1 MNEIE
6 KTQFMSKRKVMC
18 ELFNDHMEN
27 HKRYQI
33 KKAQLIIADIP
44 YNLGNLAYASNTA
57 WYIDG
62 DNKNGESD
70 KAGTQFFSTDKDF
83 NIDNFFRFVK
93 RLLKPEPKETGKA
106 PALII
111 MCAFNQ
117 LAPLIEIGKN
127 HGFKTMNHP
136 FVFTKN
142 YSAETL
148 KANMRP
154 VGACEYGL
162 LFYRDKLPK
171 FNNNGKM
178 IYNHMQFE
186 KEILKEKLHPNQKPI
201 KLLKKLIEIFTDKYD
216 VVIDPVAGSAST
228 LIAARQLRRHSY
240 GFEVDRKFYRKAILR
255 LQGKNQ
261 IEKIEIY
268 NDNGVKVNVKQDS
281 FDLFGD
287 DD

>member
-1 MNEIE
+1 MNYNKEEI
-6 KTQFMSKRKVMC
+6 MSKKEVKC
-18 ELFNDHMEN
+18 ELYHDHMEN

-33 KKAQLIIADIP
+33 QKAQLIIADIP
-44 YNLGNLAYASNTA
+44 YNLGNLAYASNPN
-57 WYIDG
+57 WYVGG
-62 DNKNGESD
+62 DNKNGEST
-70 KAGTQFFSTDKDF
+70 KAGSQFFNTDKDF

-93 RLLKPEPKETGKA
+93 RMLRPEPKETGKA

-111 MCAFNQ
+111 LCAFNQ
-117 LAPLIEIGKN
+117 LTPLIEIGKRW
-127 HGFKTMNHP
+127 GFKTMNHP

-171 FNNNGKM
+171 FNNKGKM
-178 IYNHMQFE
+178 VYNHIPYP
-186 KEILKEKLHPNQKPI
+186 KEITNKIHPTQKPI
-201 KLLKKLIEIFTDKYD
+201 ALMKKLIELFTDKYD

-240 GFEVDRKFYRKAILR
+240 GFEVDKNFYKKAIIR
-255 LQGKNQ
+255 IDGKLQDTERITYDEKGNIKKGKQ
-261 IEKIEIY
+261 E
-268 NDNGVKVNVKQDS
+268 S
-281 FDLFGD
+281 LF
-287 DD
+287 

>member
-1 MNEIE
+1 MKEQYMRDKE
-6 KTQFMSKRKVMC
+6 VKC
-18 ELFNDHMEN
+18 ELYNDHMEN

-44 YNLGNLAYASNTA
+44 YNLGNLAYASNTS
-57 WYIDG
+57 WYVNG
-62 DNKNGESD
+62 DNKQGESK
-70 KAGTQFFSTDKDF
+70 KAGAQFFDTDKDF

-93 RLLKPEPKETGKA
+93 RMLKPEPKETGQA

-117 LAPLIEIGKN
+117 LSPLIEIGKT

-171 FNNNGKM
+171 FNNHGKM
-178 IYNHMQFE
+178 VYNHIPFE
-186 KEILKEKLHPNQKPI
+186 KEVMSKIHPTQKPVGLI
-201 KLLKKLIEIFTDKYD
+201 KYLIELFTDKYD
-216 VVIDPVAGSAST
+216 VVIDPVAGSATT

-240 GFEVDRKFYRKAILR
+240 GFEIKKDFHKKAIEPIE
-255 LQGKNQ
+255 GKEQ
-261 IEKIEIY
+261 KDIVIFE
-268 NDNGVKVNVKQDS
+268 NGKPIKATQDT
-281 FDLFGD
+281 LF
-287 DD
+287 

>member
-1 MNEIE
+1 MNEID
-6 KTQFMSKRKVMC
+6 KSKFMSNREVKC
-18 ELFNDHMEN
+18 ELYHDHMEN

-44 YNLGNLAYASNTA
+44 YNLGNKAYASNTS
-57 WYIDG
+57 WYVNG
-62 DNKNGESD
+62 DNKQGESS
-70 KAGTQFFSTDKDF
+70 KAGSQFFSTDKNF
-83 NIDNFFRFVK
+83 NIDNFFKFVK
-93 RLLKPEPKETGKA
+93 RMLKPEPKETGQA

-111 MCAFNQ
+111 LCAFDQ
-117 LAPLIEIGKN
+117 LAPLIEIGKT
-127 HGFKTMNHP
+127 HGFKTMSHP

-171 FNNNGKM
+171 FNNHGKM
-178 IYNHMQFE
+178 IYNHMPFN
-186 KEILKEKLHPNQKPI
+186 KEIMSKIHPTQKPI
-201 KLLKKLIEIFTDKYD
+201 GLLKHLIELFTDKYD

-240 GFEVDRKFYRKAILR
+240 GFEIDKTFYNKAIKR
-255 LQGKNQ
+255 ISGKEEMEHNTMF
-261 IEKIEIY
+261 IDGKEKI
-268 NDNGVKVNVKQDS
+268 VKQGS
-281 FDLFGD
+281 LEI
-287 DD
+287 

>member
-1 MNEIE
+1 MEYNREEI
-6 KTQFMSKRKVMC
+6 MRSKDVIC
-18 ELFNDHMEN
+18 ELYHDHMEN

-44 YNLGNLAYASNTA
+44 YNLGNKAYASNTS
-57 WYIDG
+57 WYVGG

-70 KAGTQFFSTDKDF
+70 KAGAQFFSTDKNF
-83 NIDNFFRFVK
+83 NIDNFFKFVK
-93 RLLKPEPKETGKA
+93 RMLKPEPKETGKA

-111 MCAFNQ
+111 LCAFDQ
-117 LAPLIEIGKN
+117 LAPLIEIGKT
-127 HGFKTMNHP
+127 HGFKTMSHP

-171 FNNNGKM
+171 FNNHGKM
-178 IYNHMQFE
+178 VYNHMPFE
-186 KEILKEKLHPNQKPI
+186 KEIMDKIHPTQKPI
-201 KLLKKLIEIFTDKYD
+201 ALLKKLIELFTDKYD

-240 GFEVDRKFYRKAILR
+240 GFEIDKNFYNKAMERI
-255 LQGKNQ
+255 QGKETNT
-261 IEKIEIY
+261 EETTYFNGKKITT
-268 NDNGVKVNVKQDS
+268 KQ
-281 FDLFGD
+281 LGLEL
-287 DD
+287 

>member
-1 MNEIE
+1 MKYDKEEMMRTKNVI
-6 KTQFMSKRKVMC
+6 C
-18 ELFNDHMEN
+18 ELHNDHMEN

-44 YNLGNLAYASNTA
+44 YNLGNLAYASNTS
-57 WYIDG
+57 WYVDG

-70 KAGTQFFSTDKDF
+70 KAGKQFFNTDKDF

-117 LAPLIEIGKN
+117 LAPLIEIGKK

-171 FNNNGKM
+171 FNNGGKM
-178 IYNHMQFE
+178 IYNHMSFD
-186 KEILKEKLHPNQKPI
+186 KELMKNKIHPTQKPI
-201 KLLKKLIEIFTDKYD
+201 SLLKKLIEIFTDKYD

-240 GFEVDRKFYRKAILR
+240 GFEVDKKFYKKAIER
-255 LQGKNQ
+255 INGK
-261 IEKIEIY
+261 EIEISTY
-268 NDNGVKVNVKQDS
+268 YDDNGEIKQAAQ
-281 FDLFGD
+281 LGMTI
-287 DD
+287 

>member
-1 MNEIE
+1 MELNKIYHGKIKTICEIYH
-6 KTQFMSKRKVMC
+6 
-18 ELFNDHMEN
+18 DHMEN
-27 HKRYQI
+27 HKRYQL

-44 YNLGNLAYASNTA
+44 YNLGNLAYASSTS
-57 WYIDG
+57 WYVGG

-70 KAGTQFFSTDKDF
+70 KAGTQFFNTDKDF

-93 RLLKPEPKETGKA
+93 RMLKPEPKERGKA

-111 MCAFNQ
+111 LCAFNQ
-117 LAPLIEIGKN
+117 LAPLIEIAKL

-178 IYNHMQFE
+178 IYNHIPFE
-186 KEILKEKLHPNQKPI
+186 KDMGVEKIHPNQKPVSLM
-201 KLLKKLIEIFTDKYD
+201 KRLIEIFTDEYD
-216 VVIDPVAGSAST
+216 TVIDPVCGSGST
-228 LIAARQLRRHSY
+228 LIAAKILKRHSY
-240 GFEVDRKFYRKAILR
+240 GFEVDRAFYKKAKDRI
-255 LQGKNQ
+255 
-261 IEKIEIY
+261 
-268 NDNGVKVNVKQDS
+268 NGISQEDLIMKSKGVLDI
-281 FDLFGD
+281 FDFGVEPL
-287 DD
+287 

>member
-1 MNEIE
+1 MTKQDKE
-6 KTQFMSKRKVMC
+6 QFMSNREVKC

-44 YNLGNLAYASNTA
+44 YNLGNKAYASNTA
-57 WYIDG
+57 WYING
-62 DNKNGESD
+62 DNKNGESE
-70 KAGTQFFSTDKDF
+70 KAGSQFFSTDKNF

-93 RLLKPEPKETGKA
+93 RMLKPEPKETGQA

-111 MCAFNQ
+111 LCAFDQ
-117 LAPLIEIGKN
+117 LAPLIEIGKE
-127 HGFKTMNHP
+127 HGFKTMSHP

-171 FNNNGKM
+171 FNNHGKM
-178 IYNHMQFE
+178 VYNHMPFD
-186 KEILKEKLHPNQKPI
+186 KEIMDKIHPTQKPLG
-201 KLLKKLIEIFTDKYD
+201 LLKHLIELFTDKYD

-240 GFEVDRKFYRKAILR
+240 GFEIDKTFYKKAVDRI
-255 LQGKNQ
+255 QGKEQNEQ
-261 IEKIEIY
+261 IIY
-268 NDNGVKVNVKQDS
+268 IDGEQKKAKQVG
-281 FDLFGD
+281 FEL
-287 DD
+287 

>member
-1 MNEIE
+1 MNNID
-6 KTQFMSKRKVMC
+6 KDKFMSKREVKC
-18 ELFNDHMEN
+18 ELYHDHMEN

-44 YNLGNLAYASNTA
+44 YNLGNKAYASNTS

-62 DNKNGESD
+62 DNKKGESN
-70 KAGTQFFSTDKDF
+70 KAGAQFFSTDKNF
-83 NIDNFFRFVK
+83 NIDNFFKFVK
-93 RLLKPEPKETGKA
+93 RMLKPEPKETGQA

-111 MCAFNQ
+111 LCAFDQ
-117 LAPLIEIGKN
+117 LAPLIKIGKE
-127 HGFKTMNHP
+127 HGFKTMSHP

-171 FNNNGKM
+171 FNNHGKM
-178 IYNHMQFE
+178 VYNHMPFN
-186 KEILKEKLHPNQKPI
+186 KEIMSKIHPTQKPLG
-201 KLLKKLIEIFTDKYD
+201 LLKKLIELFTDKYD

-240 GFEVDRKFYRKAILR
+240 GFEIDKTFYKKAIPR
-255 LQGKNQ
+255 IQGKEQ
-261 IEKIEIY
+261 QEKQSIFIDGEEKEITQMGL
-268 NDNGVKVNVKQDS
+268 DI
-281 FDLFGD
+281 
-287 DD
+287 

>member
-1 MNEIE
+1 MKYDKNEIM
-6 KTQFMSKRKVMC
+6 KNKNVIC

-44 YNLGNLAYASNTA
+44 YNLGNLAYASNTS
-57 WYIDG
+57 WYVDG
-62 DNKNGESD
+62 DNKKGES
-70 KAGTQFFSTDKDF
+70 KNAGKQFFNTDKDF
-83 NIDNFFRFVK
+83 NINNFFQFVK
-93 RLLKPEPKETGKA
+93 RMLKPEPKETGKA

-111 MCAFNQ
+111 LCAFNQ
-117 LAPLIEIGKN
+117 LAPLIEIGKI

-171 FNNNGKM
+171 FNNKGKM
-178 IYNHMQFE
+178 VYNHMNFP
-186 KEILKEKLHPNQKPI
+186 KEIMGEKYHPTQKPVA
-201 KLLKKLIEIFTDKYD
+201 LMEKLIEIFTDKYD
-216 VVIDPVAGSAST
+216 VVIDPVAGSATT
-228 LIAARQLRRHSY
+228 LIAARRLRRHSY
-240 GFEVDRKFYRKAILR
+240 GFELYKDFYNKAQIR
-255 LQGKNQ
+255 LSGKTLN
-261 IEKIEIY
+261 
-268 NDNGVKVNVKQDS
+268 NDTKYGNTKQVG
-281 FDLFGD
+281 FDL
-287 DD
+287 

>member
-1 MNEIE
+1 MTKEERE
-6 KTQFMSKRKVMC
+6 KLLRNRDVKC
-18 ELFNDHMEN
+18 ELINDHMEN

-44 YNLGNLAYASNTA
+44 YNLGNKAYASNTS
-57 WYIDG
+57 WYING

-70 KAGTQFFSTDKDF
+70 KAGSQFFSTDKNF
-83 NIDNFFRFVK
+83 NINNFFRFVK
-93 RLLKPEPKETGKA
+93 RMLKPEPKETGQA

-111 MCAFNQ
+111 LCAFNQ
-117 LAPLIEIGKN
+117 LAPLIEIGKE
-127 HGFKTMNHP
+127 HGFKTMSHP

-178 IYNHMQFE
+178 VYNHMQFD
-186 KEILKEKLHPNQKPI
+186 KEFMDKIHPTQKPVR
-201 KLLKKLIEIFTDKYD
+201 LLKKLIKLFTDKYD

-240 GFEVDRKFYRKAILR
+240 GFEIDKTFFKKAKLR
-255 LQGKNQ
+255 IAGKQEN
-261 IEKIEIY
+261 EKHEIY
-268 NDNGVKVNVKQDS
+268 INGDKKIGEQTT
-281 FDLFGD
+281 LKL
-287 DD
+287 

>member
-1 MNEIE
+1 MKDKQE
-6 KTQFMSKRKVMC
+6 FMSKRKVMC

-44 YNLGNLAYASNTA
+44 YNLGELAYASNTA
-57 WYIDG
+57 WYVDG
-62 DNKNGESD
+62 DNKKGESD
-70 KAGTQFFSTDKDF
+70 KAHSQFFSTDKDF

-117 LAPLIEIGKN
+117 LAPLIKIGKN

-178 IYNHMQFE
+178 IYNHMSFE

-201 KLLKKLIEIFTDKYD
+201 GLLKKLIEIFTDKYD

-240 GFEVDRKFYRKAILR
+240 GFEVDKKFYKKAILR
-255 LQGKNQ
+255 LEGKNQ
-261 IEKIEIY
+261 NDKIQSY
-268 NDNGVKVNVKQDS
+268 NDKGEKVIAEQKS
-281 FDLFGD
+281 FDLFTK
-287 DD
+287 

>member
-1 MNEIE
+1 MKYDREEI
-6 KTQFMSKRKVMC
+6 MRKREVIC
-18 ELFNDHMEN
+18 ELHNDHMEN

-44 YNLGNLAYASNTA
+44 YNLGNKAYASNTS
-57 WYIDG
+57 WYING
-62 DNKNGESD
+62 DNKQGESS
-70 KAGTQFFSTDKDF
+70 KAGSQFFSTDKNF

-93 RLLKPEPKETGKA
+93 RMLKPEPKETGKA

-111 MCAFNQ
+111 LCAFDQ
-117 LAPLIEIGKN
+117 LSPLIKIGKE
-127 HGFKTMNHP
+127 HGFKTMSHP

-171 FNNNGKM
+171 FNNHGKM
-178 IYNHMQFE
+178 VYNHMPFD
-186 KEILKEKLHPNQKPI
+186 KEIMDKIHPTQKPI
-201 KLLKKLIEIFTDKYD
+201 GLIKRLIELFTDKYD

-240 GFEVDRKFYRKAILR
+240 GFEIDKKFYAKSINRINGKEEHNIITYDETGKEIKAQQLGLNI
-255 LQGKNQ
+255 
-261 IEKIEIY
+261 
-268 NDNGVKVNVKQDS
+268 
-281 FDLFGD
+281 
-287 DD
+287 

>member
-1 MNEIE
+1 MTQKE
-6 KTQFMSKRKVMC
+6 KYMQDRNVIC
-18 ELFNDHMEN
+18 ELHNDHMEN

-44 YNLGNLAYASNTA
+44 YNLGANAYASNTS
-57 WYIDG
+57 WYVNG
-62 DNKNGESD
+62 DNKQGESSL
-70 KAGTQFFSTDKDF
+70 AGKQFFSTDKNF

-93 RLLKPEPKETGKA
+93 RMLKPEPKETGQA

-111 MCAFNQ
+111 LCAFNQ
-117 LAPLIEIGKN
+117 LSQLIDIAKE

-171 FNNNGKM
+171 FNNHGKM
-178 IYNHMQFE
+178 VYNHMPFP
-186 KEILKEKLHPNQKPI
+186 KEIMNSKYHPTQKPVELI
-201 KLLKKLIEIFTDKYD
+201 KRLIELFTDKYD
-216 VVIDPVAGSAST
+216 VVIDPVAGSATT

-240 GFEVDRKFYRKAILR
+240 GFEIDKKFYAKAKERIEGKEIMNLIDYDDTGKAINVRQDR
-255 LQGKNQ
+255 LD
-261 IEKIEIY
+261 I
-268 NDNGVKVNVKQDS
+268 
-281 FDLFGD
+281 
-287 DD
+287 

>member
-1 MNEIE
+1 MTKDKIYLG
-6 KTQFMSKRKVMC
+6 KKKVIC
-18 ELFNDHMEN
+18 KIFNDNMEN

-44 YNLGNLAYASNTA
+44 YNLGNLAYASNPN
-57 WYIDG
+57 WYVGG

-70 KAGTQFFSTDKDF
+70 KAGKQFFNTDKNF

-93 RLLKPEPKETGKA
+93 RLLKPEPKERGKA

-111 MCAFNQ
+111 LCSFKQ
-117 LAPLIEIGKN
+117 LAPLIEIGKV

-178 IYNHMQFE
+178 IYNHMLFE
-186 KEILKEKLHPNQKPI
+186 KDLKTEKIHPNQKPVNLMKRLI
-201 KLLKKLIEIFTDKYD
+201 KIFTDEYD
-216 VVIDPVAGSAST
+216 VVIDPVAGSGST
-228 LIAARQLRRHSY
+228 LIAAKQLKRHSY
-240 GFEVDRKFYRKAILR
+240 GFEVYKPFCKKAQDRIDGISQEERELKKA
-255 LQGKNQ
+255 
-261 IEKIEIY
+261 
-268 NDNGVKVNVKQDS
+268 GVS
-281 FDLFGD
+281 TIFDYLGAN
-287 DD
+287 

>member
-1 MNEIE
+1 M
-6 KTQFMSKRKVMC
+6 TKRDEMMKDRNVIC
-18 ELFNDHMEN
+18 ELHNDHMEN

-44 YNLGNLAYASNTA
+44 YNLGANAYASNTS
-57 WYIDG
+57 WYVNG
-62 DNKNGESD
+62 DNKNGESSL
-70 KAGTQFFSTDKDF
+70 AGKQFFSTDKNF

-93 RLLKPEPKETGKA
+93 RMLKPEPKETGKA

-111 MCAFNQ
+111 LCAFNQ
-117 LAPLIEIGKN
+117 LSQLIDIAKE

-171 FNNNGKM
+171 FNNHGKM
-178 IYNHMQFE
+178 VYNHMNFP
-186 KEILKEKLHPNQKPI
+186 KEIMNSKYHPTQKPVALI
-201 KLLKKLIEIFTDKYD
+201 KRLIELFTDKYD
-216 VVIDPVAGSAST
+216 VVIDPVAGSATT

-240 GFEVDRKFYRKAILR
+240 GFEIDKNFYKKAIER
-255 LQGKNQ
+255 IQGKETNNLIDYDEKGNP
-261 IEKIEIY
+261 IEATQLGLDI
-268 NDNGVKVNVKQDS
+268 
-281 FDLFGD
+281 
-287 DD
+287 

>member
-1 MNEIE
+1 MNYDKEEIM
-6 KTQFMSKRKVMC
+6 KDKDVIC
-18 ELFNDHMEN
+18 ELYHDHMEN

-44 YNLGNLAYASNTA
+44 YNLGNKAYASNTS
-57 WYIDG
+57 WYVGG

-70 KAGTQFFSTDKDF
+70 KAGAQFFSTDKNF
-83 NIDNFFRFVK
+83 NIDNFFKFVK
-93 RLLKPEPKETGKA
+93 RMLKPEPKETGKA

-111 MCAFNQ
+111 LCAFDQ
-117 LAPLIEIGKN
+117 LAPLIEIGKT
-127 HGFKTMNHP
+127 HGFKTMSHP

-171 FNNNGKM
+171 FNNHGKM
-178 IYNHMQFE
+178 VYNHMPFD
-186 KEILKEKLHPNQKPI
+186 KEIMDKIHPTQKPI
-201 KLLKKLIEIFTDKYD
+201 ALLKKLIELFTDKYD

-240 GFEVDRKFYRKAILR
+240 GFEIDKTFYNKAIDR
-255 LQGKNQ
+255 IQGK
-261 IEKIEIY
+261 EIKDEQFIY
-268 NDNGVKVNVKQDS
+268 INGEQKKAEQMG
-281 FDLFGD
+281 FEI
-287 DD
+287 

>member
-1 MNEIE
+1 MTYNRDEIMRN
-6 KTQFMSKRKVMC
+6 KDVIC
-18 ELFNDHMEN
+18 NLHNDHMEN

-44 YNLGNLAYASNTA
+44 YNLGNLAYASNTS
-57 WYIDG
+57 WYVNG

-70 KAGTQFFSTDKDF
+70 KAGKQFFDTDKDF

-93 RLLKPEPKETGKA
+93 RMLKPEPKETGKA

-111 MCAFNQ
+111 LCAFNQ
-117 LAPLIEIGKN
+117 LAPLIEIGKKW
-127 HGFKTMNHP
+127 GFKTMNHP

-178 IYNHMQFE
+178 VYNHMNFP
-186 KEILKEKLHPNQKPI
+186 KEIMGEKYHPTQKPVALI
-201 KLLKKLIEIFTDKYD
+201 ERLIEIFTDKYD
-216 VVIDPVAGSAST
+216 VVIDPVAGSATT
-228 LIAARQLRRHSY
+228 LVAARKLRRHSY
-240 GFEVDRKFYRKAILR
+240 GFEIKKDFYNKAIER
-255 LQGKNQ
+255 LQGKEQKN
-261 IEKIEIY
+261 IVMTY
-268 NDNGVKVNVKQDS
+268 NDRGEQIAVEQVG
-281 FDLFGD
+281 FEL
-287 DD
+287 